1 MKRQVS
7 MLTAALALLASNARA
22 EASPAQALFEEGR
35 TLVLAKDYAQ
45 GCPKLAESF
54 QLERGIGTALW
65 LADCLEK
72 SGDLDGAWARFREAA
87 DLATQAKD
95 ERATIARRRQT
106 ALEGRVARH
115 RLVVATD
122 GASVELQRDG
132 IVVPPEEIGP
142 ELAIK
147 AGVHTFT
154 ATAKGRQ
161 SWSAVV
167 EITARPDAVVVNV
180 PVLAPGPVI
189 AAPAEPRVEA
199 SRPGP
204 HLAPPP
210 VVVARSDSL
219 SGKRIGAIALASVG
233 VAAIG
238 TGAYF
243 GLRARSTYEGSNA
256 DGHCSTTNVCDATGK
271 ALRSDAKGQALVS
284 TVGFAAGAAGVG
296 AAVLLWFL
304 GAPERVVPGPGQVGL
319 GYGQRF

>member
-1 MKRQVS
+1 MKRQLS
-7 MLTAALALLASNARA
+7 MLTAAVALLASNARA
-22 EASPAQALFEEGR
+22 DGSPAQALFEEGR

-45 GCPKLAESF
+45 GCPRLAESF
-54 QLERGIGTALW
+54 RLERGIGTALW

-95 ERATIARRRQT
+95 DRASIARRRQT
-106 ALEGRVARH
+106 SLEGRVARH

-122 GASVELQRDG
+122 DAVVEVQRDG
-132 IVVPPEEIGP
+132 VVVPPEEIGA
-142 ELAIK
+142 ELAIT

-180 PVLAPGPVI
+180 PVLAPALAVASTESRP
-189 AAPAEPRVEA
+189 EPRPA
-199 SRPGP
+199 
-204 HLAPPP
+204 APP
-210 VVVARSDSL
+210 VVVPRPDSL
-219 SGKRIGAIALASVG
+219 SGRRVAAIVLASAG
-233 VAAIG
+233 VVAIG
-238 TGAYF
+238 TGTYF
-243 GLRARSTYEGSNA
+243 GLRARSTYDGSNA
-256 DGHCSTTNVCDATGK
+256 DGHCTSANVCDATGK

-284 TVGFAAGAAGVG
+284 TIGFAAGAASLG
-296 AAVLLWFL
+296 AGVLLWLL

-319 GYGQRF
+319 GYARRF